1 MNWKATRNEMHK
13 GVKQCKIDCSNNEW
27 ICTIMMKVD
36 AKIETLKSRPKK
48 PVKEVLKQESIIEEL
63 NRLQDK
69 YVFVPTDKASNNISI
84 VCKECYIKT
93 MLKKLKVFD
102 SETNSNTNE
111 NITLTPEKIVEEHR
125 TKMQRVE
132 N

>member
-1 MNWKATRNEMHK
+1 MNWKATIHK
-13 GVKQCKIDCSNNEW
+13 GLKQCKIDWLNKEHVDQLLLDEW

-63 NRLQDK
+63 NRLQDE

-84 VCKECYIKT
+84 VCKEFYIKT
-93 MLKKLKVFD
+93 MLK
-102 SETNSNTNE
+102 
-111 NITLTPEKIVEEHR
+111 
-125 TKMQRVE
+125 
-132 N
+132 